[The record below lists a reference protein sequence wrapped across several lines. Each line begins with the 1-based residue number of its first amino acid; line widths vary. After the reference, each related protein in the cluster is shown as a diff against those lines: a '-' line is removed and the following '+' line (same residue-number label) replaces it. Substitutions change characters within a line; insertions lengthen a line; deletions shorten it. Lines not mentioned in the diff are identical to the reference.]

1 MYLDSAYIAKYYL
14 NERDAEAV
22 RRLIQGAESLVSSEW
37 SLVEVTCAFHRHLR
51 QGHLTTSQYQD
62 LSRAFRKH
70 IREELWILIPLTSR
84 LLSRVGA
91 AMDSL
96 TSHVYLRSGDA
107 VQLITAQD
115 AGESEVWTSD
125 RHMLAAAPHFGLT
138 GRSA

>member
-51 QGHLTTSQYQD
+51 QGHLTTSQYQG

-84 LLSRVGA
+84 LLSRVSA

>member
-84 LLSRVGA
+84 LLSRVSA

-125 RHMLAAAPHFGLT
+125 CHMLAAAPHFGLT

>member
-84 LLSRVGA
+84 LLSRVSA